1 MTERK
6 SGMTDAQMEAILDE
20 AFRVTMERYFKL
32 KKKERQGEQ
41 QATD

>member
-20 AFRVTMERYFKL
+20 AFRVTMARYL
-32 KKKERQGEQ
+32 KSKQKERQGEQ
-41 QATD
+41 QTTD